1 MLRFKIL
8 RIILAFNQ
16 KFKTLYLGLWWR
28 LWVGWEQSYRNLLVM
43 YKSHVQEDSSTYHIY
58 SLYHCW
64 RSLTCEF
71 INWSVIN
78 FIQEKI
84 NPVIRLHSLWHIC
97 LYLSFISI
105 LSSLTYFHIHTIFPV
120 LFSYPSYLP
129 WPIFIS
135 ILLPWPIFISIL
147 SSPSYL
153 HIHPIFPVLF
163 SYPSC
168 LPLPFFISILSFLTY
183 LHIHPIFPVLFSY
196 PSYLPRPFFISIL
209 SSPSFFHIHPI
220 FPVLF
225 SYPYYLP
232 WPIFISILS
241 SPSYFH
247 IHPIFPVLFSYP
259 SYLPQS
265 PSFFHIHPIFPDL
278 SSYPSYLPCPIFI
291 SLLIPPTYFHIFPLV
306 PSYTSYP
313 CSYSFHPPSPFYQ
326 LFVFLRLPII
336 SFFFKTSKYQILGH
350 DIVLILNYLKF
361 FNVRSLI
368 LSIKYSLNI
377 LMYAVWLCV
386 LSIV

>member
-1 MLRFKIL
+1 M
-8 RIILAFNQ
+8 
-16 KFKTLYLGLWWR
+16 
-28 LWVGWEQSYRNLLVM
+28 
-43 YKSHVQEDSSTYHIY
+43 
-58 SLYHCW
+58 
-64 RSLTCEF
+64 
-71 INWSVIN
+71 
-78 FIQEKI
+78 
-84 NPVIRLHSLWHIC
+84 IRLHSLWHIC
-97 LYLSFISI
+97 SILILHIHPIFPDLFSYPYYLPRPFFISI
-105 LSSLTYFHIHTIFPV
+105 LSSLTYFHIH
-120 LFSYPSYLP
+120 PSSLTY
-129 WPIFIS
+129 F
-135 ILLPWPIFISIL
+135 
-147 SSPSYL
+147 
-153 HIHPIFPVLF
+153 HIHPIFPVL
-163 SYPSC
+163 S
-168 LPLPFFISILSFLTY
+168 
-183 LHIHPIFPVLFSY
+183 SY

-220 FPVLF
+220 FPDLSSYPSYLPRPIFISILSSPIPFLF
-225 SYPYYLP
+225 SYPFYLP

-241 SPSYFH
+241 SLTYLH
-247 IHPIFPVLFSYP
+247 IHPIFPDLFSYP
-259 SYLPQS
+259 SYLPRPFFIS
-265 PSFFHIHPIFPDL
+265 ILSFPSYFHIHTYLPWPIFITISSPFYFYSHTIFPDL
-278 SSYPSYLPCPIFI
+278 FSYPSYLPCPIFI